1 MEEYSCPYC
10 LRPAAKG
17 TRCPDCGRETQKYE
31 ETPAWYLQ
39 PETVLNGRYR
49 IGRVIGHNS
58 YETTYAALDLRW
70 RRAVKLEEYFPMRC
84 SLGREKDGALSP
96 YREEDG
102 LYRKGMEAFERSA
115 AMLMREPLKT
125 MSVQVRG
132 VFRENNTAYRVV
144 DAPEGRTLAE
154 VVRRDGPMEMGR
166 LFAGMWPLL
175 RDLQA
180 LHGAYILHREITP
193 ENVLMTQDGSLVLTG
208 FGSWYP
214 PELDPNYLH
223 SLPRWDPFAAAEAQM
238 NRPSSP
244 SMDVYGLCAT
254 MYYALTGQAPP
265 DAPSRV
271 MEDTMAPPS
280 ALGAKIGAAQEK
292 ALLRGMAP
300 EPKDRIQS
308 VAQLIK
314 ELTQAPPTPS
324 PAGPMERTKR
334 GFGAML
340 EKLTRAPGPARR
352 AQ

>member
-17 TRCPDCGRETQKYE
+17 TRCPDCGREAQKYE
-31 ETPAWYLQ
+31 ETPAWCLP

-49 IGRVIGHNS
+49 LGRVMGSNS
-58 YETTYAALDLRW
+58 YEITYAALDLRW
-70 RRAVKLEEYFPMRC
+70 RRAVKLEEYFPVSC
-84 SLGREKDGALSP
+84 WLSREKDGAVRP
-96 YREEDG
+96 YREKDG
-102 LYRKGMEAFERSA
+102 LYRNGMEAFERSA
-115 AMLMREPLKT
+115 AMLMREPLNA
-125 MSVQVRG
+125 MAVQVRS
-132 VFRENNTAYRVV
+132 VFKGNNTVYRVM

-154 VVRRDGPMEMGR
+154 VVRCDGPMEMGR

-180 LHGAYILHREITP
+180 LHGAYILHRDITP
-193 ENVLMTQDGSLVLTG
+193 ENILLTQDGSLVLTG

-214 PELDPNYLH
+214 EELNPNYSD
-223 SLPRWDPFAAAEAQM
+223 SLPVWKPFAPPEAHM

-265 DAPSRV
+265 DAPGRL

-292 ALLRGMAP
+292 ALLRGLALQ
-300 EPKDRIQS
+300 PKDRIQS

-324 PAGPMERTKR
+324 PAGPLERTKR
-334 GFGAML
+334 GLGAML
-340 EKLTRAPGPARR
+340 EKLTRPSRPARR